1 MRFLVRGPTL
11 AFLVLALFSI
21 GPVPA
26 SDPPPVPASE
36 TGSSPTV
43 ADVPPS
49 SPSSQSAQAWTLEAA
64 LAQMRLY
71 PRDPYLQFVALQL
84 ARREG
89 KEEDTIKEIEELI
102 GRRGR
107 PEGRENP
114 DLFSIFTGA
123 LAVQESLQL
132 ETMRSLP
139 TADRTAAAAT
149 PDDGE
154 WRTVTET
161 CTKKVPVTTCHME
174 QVTCVTKEGK
184 EYTVTKPVY
193 VTTYKEVQYTVE
205 RRVRVTRKDMEAHPP
220 KDQYKPTEEEHI
232 PFFAEGPPPKP
243 SGSDEDLAPRPVAAK
258 PEPPDEAP
266 AAKVHPESLPVAELA
281 GPDIKSHPWKKLLA
295 GRTPDVDPL
304 ARCVPH
310 DFYFVS
316 FRSLSKLLD
325 AARVGDLWGRH
336 LFTQATREA
345 WTQPV
350 IERAQRQL
358 AISATRLPPAF
369 LDSAVAEVAIT
380 GSDLFVREGSD
391 LTLLFRVK
399 QPGLFRVTMDGFLVQ
414 SEKDRPDARR
424 QTGEY
429 LGVEYVHLTT
439 PDRAVHVFA
448 ADPTPELHVRSNS
461 RVAFERVLAAIQG
474 KAADGSTVRRL
485 GDTREFAYIRTLMPR
500 GAAEEDGF
508 VYLSDPFIRNL
519 VGPKLKII
527 ERRRVQCANHL
538 QMIAHAALLFRTEHG
553 RAPKSLEELVEA
565 GCCPAGFNEELNCPH
580 GGCYALA
587 EDGMSGVCTCHG
599 HAHDLTPCAEIDLDE
614 VSGEEADA
622 YAEFLDNYAHYWR
635 SYFDPIALRLQ
646 ITPERYRLETIVL
659 PLIDNSIYSALAKVL
674 GGQPE
679 ALDALPVPKR
689 NIFSLMFRINKDAL
703 SKEVNGEE
711 GGTESKEDVIL
722 DSVADILDM
731 VGADVKDLDL
741 RGFLKDGIGNQLGV
755 HAYDHDTTFYLS
767 LPGLFGL
774 GNRGIDLESG
784 GIGLLIGALNSPG
797 YLSLPVQDAKVVDA
811 FLDRLDTFLAR
822 MARQK
827 SGQGL
832 NLELYRLRSS
842 AVKARGY
849 TVAYGPVKFRVFWA
863 RIGDGLYLATKPYIL
878 DDIAAAATT
887 EPGPAAHAMFRARAQ
902 NWDKVLGDYRL
913 AWAEN
918 QRSACLDNLGPL
930 SGVGRALHGAPDAGG
945 WDTRRVAEQVYGVRF
960 RCPEGGRYVWSPEGK
975 TCSCSVHGSVLEPRQ
990 GLTPSRHGLHELLR
1004 DFRGLTTT
1012 FTFLEDGLHAVL
1024 TVDRK

>member
-1 MRFLVRGPTL
+1 L
-11 AFLVLALFSI
+11 
-21 GPVPA
+21 
-26 SDPPPVPASE
+26 
-36 TGSSPTV
+36 
-43 ADVPPS
+43 
-49 SPSSQSAQAWTLEAA
+49 
-64 LAQMRLY
+64 RLY

-89 KEEDTIKEIEELI
+89 KEEDTTKEIANLI
-102 GRRGR
+102 GKRGWR
-107 PEGRENP
+107 GERETP

-123 LAVQESLQL
+123 VAVQESLQL

-139 TADRTAAAAT
+139 KANQPAAKAESDR
-149 PDDGE
+149 GE

-161 CTKKVPVTTCHME
+161 CTKKVPETTCRMVQE
-174 QVTCVTKEGK
+174 TVVRKDGTK
-184 EYTVTKPVY
+184 YTVTKPMY
-193 VTTYKEVQYTVE
+193 ETTYKEVQYTVE
-205 RRVRVTRKDMEAHPP
+205 RKVRVTPATETPAKEEP
-220 KDQYKPTEEEHI
+220 KAKENEEEQHV
-232 PFFAEGPPPKP
+232 PFFSESPPPKP
-243 SGSDEDLAPRPVAAK
+243 ADKAES
-258 PEPPDEAP
+258 PEPIPPPEPTSP
-266 AAKVHPESLPVAELA
+266 AAAEATPQADTPPAKVYPERLPVAELA
-281 GPDIKSHPWKKLLA
+281 GPDIKSHPWKKLLT

-325 AARVGDLWGRH
+325 AAHLGDLWGRH

-358 AISATRLPPAF
+358 ALSATRLPPAF
-369 LDSAVAEVAIT
+369 LDSAVAEVAVT
-380 GSDLFVREGSD
+380 GSDLYVREGSD

-399 QPGLFRVTMDGFLVQ
+399 QPGIFRVTMDGFLVQ
-414 SEKDRPDARR
+414 SEKDRPDAHHE
-424 QTGEY
+424 TGEY
-429 LGVEYVHLTT
+429 LGVKYVHLAT
-439 PDRAVHVFA
+439 PDHAVHVFA
-448 ADPTPELHVRSNS
+448 ADPTPDLHVRSNS

-474 KAADGSTVRRL
+474 KTADGTTVRRL

-500 GAAEEDGF
+500 DATEEDCF
-508 VYLSDPFIRNL
+508 VYLSDPFIRKL
-519 VGPKLKII
+519 VGPKLKIT

-553 RAPKSLEELVEA
+553 RAPKSLDELREA
-565 GCCPAGFNEELNCPH
+565 GCCPAGFNEELNCSH

-599 HAHDLTPCAEIDLDE
+599 RSHDLTPCAEIDLDE

-622 YAEFLDNYAHYWR
+622 YSVFLDNYAHYWR

-659 PLIDNSIYSALAKVL
+659 PLIDNSIYSALARVL

-689 NIFSLMFRINKDAL
+689 NIFSLMFRINKEELHKDANP
-703 SKEVNGEE
+703 KDGDAE
-711 GGTESKEDVIL
+711 TKEDDLLGGLGGLL
-722 DSVADILDM
+722 DL
-731 VGADVKDLDL
+731 VGDDAKELDL
-741 RGFLKDGIGNQLGV
+741 RGLLKDGIGNQVGV
-755 HAYDHDTTFYLS
+755 HVYDHDTTFYLS
-767 LPGLFGL
+767 LPGVLGL
-774 GNRGIDLESG
+774 GGGNVSLEGS
-784 GIGLLIGALNSPG
+784 GIGLMVGALNSPG
-797 YLSLPVQDAKVVDA
+797 YLAVPVSDAKVVDE
-811 FLDRLDTFLAR
+811 FLDRLDTFLAK
-822 MARQK
+822 MARQM
-827 SGQGL
+827 SGEGFSQ
-832 NLELYRLRSS
+832 EVYRLRSS

-849 TVAYGPVKFRVFWA
+849 TIGYGPVKFRVFWA

-878 DDIAAAATT
+878 DDIAAAGAV
-887 EPGPAAHAMFRARAQ
+887 EPGPEAHAMFRARPQ

-918 QRSACLDNLGPL
+918 QRAGCIDNLGPL
-930 SGVGRALHGAPDAGG
+930 SSVGRALHASSDAGG
-945 WDTRRVAEQVYGVRF
+945 WDTRHVAEQVYGVRF
-960 RCPEGGRYVWSPEGK
+960 TCPEGGRYVWSPDGK
-975 TCSCSVHGSVLEPRQ
+975 TCSCSVHGSALEPRQ
-990 GLTPSRHGLHELLR
+990 GLTPSKHGLHELLR

-1024 TVDRK
+1024 NVERK